1 MATDLRAR
9 RHRLAGRILLGLS
22 AILATTILGLL
33 EAHGPGAAAPAQAA
47 PPPQQARDGWKDCA
61 YNDVTIGCVDA
72 PLADGIRIVWKDGLW
87 MTYRKVP
94 PRRTGDPTYLRDRL
108 GGLWRRQVLAQG
120 NTVLTNI
127 QGGARIFI
135 PLRFPCRPP
144 LKGEVGYCHE

>member
-1 MATDLRAR
+1 MATDLRPR
-9 RHRLAGRILLGLS
+9 RHRQARRILLGLS
-22 AILATTILGLL
+22 AVLATTILGLL
-33 EAHGPGAAAPAQAA
+33 EAVGQGATAPAQAG
-47 PPPQQARDGWKDCA
+47 PPLQLARDGWKDCA

-72 PLADGIRIVWKDGLW
+72 PLADGISIVWKDGLR
-87 MTYRKVP
+87 MTYREVP
-94 PRRTGDPTYLRDRL
+94 PRRAGDPTYLRDRL

-127 QGGARIFI
+127 QGGAKIFI